1 MAYSEELANRVRE
14 ELAIAGALDVNE
26 IKMYG
31 GLCFMVNGKMCV
43 CVGGKSGHGV
53 MVRIGKDRYE
63 ELLQRRGAL
72 ATIMKNRP
80 VKGYISL
87 EAAGQKDLASWVELA
102 LAFNKELTGK
112 G

>member
-14 ELAIAGALDVNE
+14 ELAQVEDLGE

-43 CVGGKSGHGV
+43 CVGGRSGHGV
-53 MVRIGKDRYE
+53 MVRVGKDRYE
-63 ELLQRRGAL
+63 ELLQRKGAQP
-72 ATIMKNRP
+72 TIMKNRP

-87 EAAGQKDLASWVELA
+87 EAEGQKELTLWVELA
-102 LAFNKELTGK
+102 LAFNRELTGK
-112 G
+112 